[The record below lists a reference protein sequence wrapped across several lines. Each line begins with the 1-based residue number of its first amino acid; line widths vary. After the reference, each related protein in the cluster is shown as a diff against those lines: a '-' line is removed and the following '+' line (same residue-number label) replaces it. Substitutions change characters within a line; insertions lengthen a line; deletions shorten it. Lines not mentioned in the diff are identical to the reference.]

1 MRSEQC
7 ASEKDTYA
15 TQTNSSKL
23 KWSWIIRAF
32 SYRADVFFWTAHF
45 LKEAATHRLYND
57 AEKNWREWTERTDPS
72 TMNADH
78 YNHWVC
84 VCLSHIYTLEGW
96 AQNGG
101 VGGVASIFQLSIH
114 CISEYINYSPALKY
128 WYGNHHPHKWRPTY
142 RQSVLP
148 FTVSLSSGIAASRFI
163 NAAQTLSI

>member
-15 TQTNSSKL
+15 TQTNSSKR

-32 SYRADVFFWTAHF
+32 FYRADVFFWTARC
-45 LKEAATHRLYND
+45 LKETATNRLYND
-57 AEKNWREWTERTDPS
+57 AETNWRVDRNTEPS

-84 VCLSHIYTLEGW
+84 VCVSHIYTLEGCT
-96 AQNGG
+96 QDRG
-101 VGGVASIFQLSIH
+101 ASIFQLGIH
-114 CISEYINYSPALKY
+114 CISESINYSPALKY
-128 WYGNHHPHKWRPTY
+128 WYGNHHPHKWWPTY

-148 FTVSLSSGIAASRFI
+148 FTVSLSSGIVA
-163 NAAQTLSI
+163 